1 MNKRDYYEILGV
13 SKGAGADEIKKAFRK
28 KAVEL
33 HPDKSSGDEEKFK
46 ELNEAY
52 EVLGNEQKR
61 QAYDQFGHAA
71 GAEQA
76 GGGNPFAGGG
86 NPFGGA
92 QGFDGMEFD
101 FGGGGLNDIFD
112 MFFTGQ
118 RNRTRNVEIAI
129 TIEFE
134 EAVKGTTKTIS
145 LRVADS
151 KNGGRKNEEVK
162 IKIPAG
168 IDDGQSIKMTGK
180 GEINQ
185 NGDRGDLYAHI
196 RVRPSQEFRRE
207 GANIISELEVD
218 FVDAALGTEA
228 DVKSLNGNFTIKIPA
243 GTQPG
248 KILKMSGKGMPLLG
262 TNRHGDHLII
272 VNIVVPKKLSV
283 KQKKAL
289 QDYKKAPG
297 SHFWQ

>member
-1 MNKRDYYEILGV
+1 MSKRDYYEVLGI
-13 SKGAGADEIKKAFRK
+13 SKGATADEIKKAFRK

-33 HPDKSSGDEEKFK
+33 HPDRGGDEEKFK
-46 ELNEAY
+46 EVNEAY
-52 EVLGNEQKR
+52 EVLSNDQKR

-118 RNRTRNVEIAI
+118 RNRTRNVEISI

-185 NGDRGDLYAHI
+185 NGDRGDLYVHI
-196 RVRPSQEFRRE
+196 RVRPSREYRRD
-207 GANIISELEVD
+207 GSNIITELDVD
-218 FVDAALGTEA
+218 FVDAALGTEQE
-228 DVKSLNGNFTIKIPA
+228 VKTLDGNFTIKIPA

-248 KILKMSGKGMPLLG
+248 KILKMSGKGMPILG
-262 TNRHGDHLII
+262 TTRHGDHLIV
-272 VNIVVPKKLSV
+272 VNIVVPKKLSS

-289 QDYKKAPG
+289 EEYKKAGG
-297 SHFWQ
+297 SKFWN

>member
-1 MNKRDYYEILGV
+1 MDKRDYYEVLGV
-13 SKGAGADEIKKAFRK
+13 AKGASADEIKKAFRK

-33 HPDKSSGDEEKFK
+33 HPDKSNGDEAKFK
-46 ELNEAY
+46 EVNEAY

-92 QGFDGMEFD
+92 QGFEGMEFD

-118 RNRTRNVEIAI
+118 RNRTRNVEISI
-129 TIEFE
+129 TIEFD
-134 EAVKGTTKTIS
+134 EAVRGTTKTIS

-151 KNGGRKNEEVK
+151 KNGGRKNEEIK

-168 IDDGQSIKMTGK
+168 IDDGQSIKMSGK

-185 NGDRGDLYAHI
+185 NGDRGDLYVHI
-196 RVRPSQEFRRE
+196 RVRPSREFRRE
-207 GANIISELEVD
+207 GANIISELDVD
-218 FVDAALGTEA
+218 MADAALGTEK
-228 DVKSLNGNFTIKIPA
+228 DVKSLSGSFTIKIPA
-243 GTQPG
+243 GTSPG
-248 KILKMSGKGMPLLG
+248 KILKMSGKGMPVLG

-272 VNIVVPKKLSV
+272 VNIIIPKKLNT
-283 KQKKAL
+283 KQRKAL
-289 QDYKKAPG
+289 EEYKKATG
-297 SHFWQ
+297 SHFWK

>member
-33 HPDKSSGDEEKFK
+33 HPDKSNGDEEKFK

-52 EVLGNEQKR
+52 EVLGNDSKR

-168 IDDGQSIKMTGK
+168 IDDGQSIKITGK
-180 GEINQ
+180 GEVNQ

-207 GANIISELEVD
+207 GANIISELQVD

-248 KILKMSGKGMPLLG
+248 KILKMSGKGIPLLG

-272 VNIVVPKKLSV
+272 VNVMVPKKLST